1 MDRETFQV
9 MWEMSGDD
17 HEAEHCFL
25 RIPQVENY
33 CEARQGFNALEV
45 MPDVSQSEFWNRAE
59 RVTFLFLLFSS
70 VSQPRTKRTFS
81 WVPEWGRVHNI
92 DDR

>member
-1 MDRETFQV
+1 MDRETFKV

-45 MPDVSQSEFWNRAE
+45 MPDVSHSG
-59 RVTFLFLLFSS
+59 L
-70 VSQPRTKRTFS
+70 
-81 WVPEWGRVHNI
+81 
-92 DDR
+92 

>member
-1 MDRETFQV
+1 
-9 MWEMSGDD
+9 MWEMSGGD

-45 MPDVSQSEFWNRAE
+45 MPDVSRSVIQSHAGC
-59 RVTFLFLLFSS
+59 VTLSLPLIS
-70 VSQPRTKRTFS
+70 VSQP
-81 WVPEWGRVHNI
+81 
-92 DDR
+92 